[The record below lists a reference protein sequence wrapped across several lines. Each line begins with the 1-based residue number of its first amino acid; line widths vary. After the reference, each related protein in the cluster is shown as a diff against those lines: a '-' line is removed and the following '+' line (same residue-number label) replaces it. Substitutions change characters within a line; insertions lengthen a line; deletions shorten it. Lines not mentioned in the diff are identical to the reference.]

1 MTMALPDRSSAL
13 ESLSTTTFD
22 LLVIGGGMT
31 GTGIALDAAARGLS
45 VALIEKGDFGSGTS
59 SKSSKLVHGGL
70 RYLQQREFR
79 LVYEN
84 LYERQRLLENA
95 PHLVSPLP
103 FLIPLFGK
111 DGIVSKTVARSYST
125 ALWLYD
131 VTGGLRIGKRH
142 AKITKDEAAGHLPN
156 LRLDRLVAGF
166 LYYDARGD
174 DARIA
179 LTLARS
185 AADRGGIVANY
196 VEATSMVKSEGG
208 AVTGVTAR
216 ACGPND
222 EGASEFSISA
232 KVVVNAAGVWAD
244 EIRDFEAG
252 KQRPSIKPAKGV
264 HLSVPADRLP
274 CDIAAVIPVIA
285 DRRSIFV
292 VPWRE
297 VGYTFIGTTDTAYEG
312 PLDDPRCTEEDVAY
326 LLSAINALTSAK
338 LTPEDVTGVWAG
350 LRPLLLP
357 EGDGELKERT
367 ADLSRRHK
375 VSVTS
380 HGVVTI
386 KGGKWTTYRKMA
398 EDTVDV
404 VVKQLGRSAKC
415 TTKKLALHGAPKQA
429 PASSDHLANRYGTDA
444 AQVLALAKPDDQLL
458 HESLPYL
465 AAELRYAASVEY
477 AQSLSDVLSR
487 RLRLAIQDAY
497 LAANVAPKAAAIV
510 GEVLGWDASRQA
522 REVEA
527 FVGELNADL
536 LAAGLNRTENA

>member
-1 MTMALPDRSSAL
+1 
-13 ESLSTTTFD
+13 
-22 LLVIGGGMT
+22 MT

-45 VALIEKGDFGSGTS
+45 VALIEKGDLGSGTS

-111 DGIVSKTVARSYST
+111 DGIVSKTVARSYSS

-142 AKITKDEAAGHLPN
+142 AKISKEQAARHLPS

-174 DARIA
+174 DARVA

-185 AADRGGIVANY
+185 ADDRGGIIANY
-196 VEATSMVKSEGG
+196 VEATEMIRSASGM
-208 AVTGVTAR
+208 VTGVRAR

-222 EGASEFSISA
+222 ADGTEFTIA
-232 KVVVNAAGVWAD
+232 ATVVVNAAGVWAD
-244 EIRDFEAG
+244 EVRDLEAG
-252 KQRPSIKPAKGV
+252 TQRPSIKPAKGV
-264 HLSVPADRLP
+264 HISVRADRLP

-297 VGYTFIGTTDTAYEG
+297 VDYTFIGTTDTAYDG
-312 PLDDPRCTEEDVAY
+312 PLDDPRCTQEDVAY
-326 LLSAINALTSAK
+326 LLSAINTLTSAT
-338 LTPEDVTGVWAG
+338 LTPDDVTGVWAG

-357 EGDGELKERT
+357 EGNHELRERT

-375 VSVTS
+375 VSVTA

-404 VVKQLGRSAKC
+404 VMKQLGRTGRC
-415 TTKKLALHGAPKQA
+415 TTKNLRLHGAPKQP
-429 PASSDHLANRYGTDA
+429 PAVTDHLANRYGTDA
-444 AQVLALAKPDDQLL
+444 PAVAALARPGEGSLI
-458 HESLPYL
+458 EGLPYL
-465 AAELRYAASVEY
+465 PAELRYAAQAEY

-497 LAANVAPKAAAIV
+497 LAGKVARRAAQIV
-510 GEVLGWDASRQA
+510 GEELGWDAARQD
-522 REVEA
+522 REVDS
-527 FVGELNADL
+527 FIGELNADL
-536 LAAGLNRTENA
+536 EAAGLARTEIQ

>member
-1 MTMALPDRSSAL
+1 MALPDRSHAL
-13 ESLSTTTFD
+13 ETLGSMTFD

-31 GTGIALDAAARGLS
+31 GAGIALDAAARGLS

-142 AKITKDEAAGHLPN
+142 AKVTKDQAAGHLPN

-174 DARIA
+174 DARIC
-179 LTLARS
+179 LTLTRS

-196 VEATSMVKSEGG
+196 VEATSMITSASG

-216 ACGPND
+216 ACGPD
-222 EGASEFSISA
+222 DAGAHEMQIAA

-252 KQRPSIKPAKGV
+252 RQRPSIKPAKGV

-297 VGYTFIGTTDTAYEG
+297 VGYTFIGTTDTAYDG

-338 LTPEDVTGVWAG
+338 LTPQDVTGVWAG

-357 EGDGELKERT
+357 DEGSALRERT

-375 VSVTS
+375 VTVTN

-404 VVKQLGRSAKC
+404 VVKQLGKSTKC
-415 TTKKLALHGAPKQA
+415 TTKKLPLHGATKQA
-429 PASSDHLANRYGTDA
+429 PKADDHLANRYGTDA
-444 AQVLALAKPDDQLL
+444 GAVLALAKQGDQLL
-458 HESLPYL
+458 APHLPYL
-465 AAELRYAASVEY
+465 PAELRYAASAEY

-497 LAANVAPKAAAIV
+497 VAAKVAPLAASIL
-510 GEVLGWDASRQA
+510 GEVLGWDAARQA
-522 REVEA
+522 QEVA
-527 FVGELNADL
+527 SFVAELNGDL
-536 LAAGLNRTENA
+536 VAAGLKETEQA